1 MPSRQTPNVVSSDPA
16 KAIPAPPDQTNDE
29 YFYDDGPSRRTVTIV
44 AILAVLA
51 LLVSAAALALTVF
64 KPVGSSATTNSCRS
78 LSWASLPDT
87 STLPAG
93 WTLAGSGFY
102 SDGYSTSVVG
112 PAASGSTSVPS
123 IYVRLNCLGT
133 DDHLALTRSRD
144 AAVAAGSTVVD
155 FAKLGDESF
164 ALQDPTGGTTI
175 YFRRS
180 GIVAYLVASTTVTP
194 ADLQQSATAFDL
206 AIAAAT
212 ASNGSGIIAGI
223 TTPAPGGTVAPL
235 PSAGG
240 AASPAPSAGPSS
252 TPSHV
257 VPALE
262 AILPKSVNGTA
273 YSSQSTDGTTA
284 LATDAASVSLAA
296 AIKGFG
302 KTPADFQVAESYDP
316 TGALDLEVLG
326 FRIVGVDGTPARQA
340 IIASWMAAAA
350 SGMTTTPATVG
361 TKSVIKVDYGD
372 GGPIDYVYVHG
383 QDVFDV
389 STSDPTLAATVLNQL
404 P

>member
-1 MPSRQTPNVVSSDPA
+1 MPSRQTPNVVGSPDPA
-16 KAIPAPPDQTNDE
+16 KAAPVPPDVTDDE
-29 YFYDDGPSRRTVTIV
+29 YVYDDGPSRRTVTIV

-51 LLVSAAALALTVF
+51 LLVSAAALALTLA
-64 KPVGSSATTNSCRS
+64 KPVSTATTDSCRS

-123 IYVRLNCLGT
+123 IYVRLNCLGS
-133 DDHLALTRSRD
+133 DDHLALTRSHD
-144 AAVAAGSTVVD
+144 AAVKAGSTDVA

-194 ADLQQSATAFDL
+194 ADLQQSATAFDQ

-223 TTPAPGGTVAPL
+223 TTPAPGSTLAPL
-235 PSAGG
+235 PSGGG

-252 TPSHV
+252 TPSHL

-284 LATDAASVSLAA
+284 LRTDPASVSLAA

-316 TGALDLEVLG
+316 SGALDLEVLG